1 MSNNYINSQNKTFF
15 LGTYFS
21 VGIRNKFA
29 QDDEYLDIGIL
40 RGVSL
45 VCFNMYFVHLSNI
58 DI

>member
-1 MSNNYINSQNKTFF
+1 MELSVHIVDI
-15 LGTYFS
+15 S

-40 RGVSL
+40 RGVPL
-45 VCFNMYFVHLSNI
+45 VCFDMYFVHLSNI